1 MWRGHRGCG
10 RPPSRSSSRWPSAPT
25 SSRSCRNT
33 TGMCPRPR
41 AHWICRAAI
50 STRKSSATDS
60 LGRRSGGH
68 REGPRL
74 GQGDGRSGP
83 APQEAAG
90 GRPHARPSERRPTD
104 RPKAGRYTR
113 GRLERRG
120 GAAHRPR
127 AHRDLGESG
136 ARRARGHRDRPGRLA
151 LFARLRS
158 AAGLLPRRRDHG
170 DRRGIV
176 GEHFVLEATP
186 RLRARGRAD
195 PHRLGDSPHDA
206 GSVAARRRQGRNPV
220 AVPRRAAAALTPVT
234 RHLKPPMPENFK
246 NFIAGEWVAPRTGA
260 YFENRNP
267 ADWDDVIGCFPRSG
281 AEDVARAIVSAKRG
295 FAQWSK
301 TPAPIRG
308 EVLHRVGDLL
318 VQRKEAIARAMTREM
333 GKVLAE
339 TRGDV
344 QEGID
349 TAHYAHTEGRRLF
362 GRTVPSELR
371 NKWAMSFRRPIG
383 VAGLITPFNFPLA
396 IPTWKMFPALLCGNA
411 VIFKPAEDVP
421 HTAHLLVEILLEA
434 GLPPEVVQLVH
445 GEGSVVGKAM
455 VEHPEVPVVSFTGS
469 TETGSV
475 IGATCGRMHKRL
487 SLEMG
492 GKNAMIV
499 MDDADLD
506 LALDG
511 VLWGAFGTT
520 GQRCT
525 ATSRL
530 VVLERVHDKLVKM
543 LCDRAER
550 LRLGPGLDA
559 KTDVGPLINEDAR
572 KKVEYY
578 VGVGRDE
585 GAQVLIGGERATGK
599 GLERGWFYKPTVL
612 AGVRAGMRVEQE
624 EIFGPVLSV
633 IKVGS
638 LDEAVGVNN
647 DVKYGL
653 SSSLYTRDVNAAF
666 QAMGELDTGITYV
679 NAPTIGAEAHLPF
692 GGVKQTGNGHREGG
706 WEVYDFYSETKV
718 VYVDF
723 SGKLQRAQIDTEI

>member
-1 MWRGHRGCG
+1 
-10 RPPSRSSSRWPSAPT
+10 
-25 SSRSCRNT
+25 
-33 TGMCPRPR
+33 MCPRPR

-50 STRKSSATDS
+50 STRRSSATDWR
-60 LGRRSGGH
+60 GRRSGGH
-68 REGPRL
+68 REGTRL
-74 GQGDGRSGP
+74 GQRDGRGRP
-83 APQEAAG
+83 AAQEAAG
-90 GRPHARPSERRPTD
+90 GRPDARTTERRRTD
-104 RPKAGRYTR
+104 RPQAGRGAR
-113 GRLERRG
+113 RRMEQRWGSAHGPRPGR
-120 GAAHRPR
+120 H
-127 AHRDLGESG
+127 LGESG
-136 ARRARGHRDRPGRLA
+136 AGGARRHWDRPGRLA
-151 LFARLRS
+151 LLARLWS
-158 AAGLLPRRRDHG
+158 AADLLPPGRDNR
-170 DRRGIV
+170 DRSGIV
-176 GEHFVLEATP
+176 GQRFVLEATP
-186 RLRARGRAD
+186 RLRPRGLAD

-206 GSVAARRRQGRNPV
+206 GSVAARRRKGGSPV

-234 RHLKPPMPENFK
+234 RYLTPLMPENFK

-281 AEDVARAIVSAKRG
+281 PDDVTRAIESARRG
-295 FAQWSK
+295 FAHWSK

-318 VQRKEAIARAMTREM
+318 VQRKKDVARAMTREM

-371 NKWAMSFRRPIG
+371 NKWAMSFRRPSG

-434 GLPPEVVQLVH
+434 GLPPEVVHLVH
-445 GEGSVVGKAM
+445 GEGSIVGKAM
-455 VEHPEVPVVSFTGS
+455 VEHPEVPVISFTGS
-469 TETGSV
+469 TETGSI

-499 MDDADLD
+499 MGDADVD
-506 LALDG
+506 LALEG
-511 VLWGAFGTT
+511 ALWGAFGTT

-530 VVLERVHDKLVKM
+530 VVHEPVHDKLVKM

-550 LRLGPGLDA
+550 LRLGSGLDA
-559 KTDVGPLINEDAR
+559 NTDVGPLINEDAR

-585 GAQVLIGGERATGK
+585 GALVLIGGERPTEK
-599 GLERGWFYKPTVL
+599 GLERGWFYKPTLL
-612 AGVRAGMRVEQE
+612 AGVRPGMRVEQE

-638 LDEAVGVNN
+638 LDEAIGVNN

-666 QAMGELDTGITYV
+666 QAMGGLDTGITYV